1 MLLLFYLCFAAT
13 PDFNS
18 HSVRRQSVTTV
29 SCVIWW
35 VTSLTDL
42 GAELRLKGSLFHIT
56 PSPSEFKSKW
66 LQASHLREKN
76 GETGVICRPVAA
88 TGQLVGHCIGGKVS
102 SRLHLQ
108 WPGTPGTPAATTA
121 LGAKSV
127 ASCTYSGQEHQ
138 KQQQLHVHP
147 GQRNWA
153 ACTRSQL
160 QETISIRL
168 RWKRRLKSSR
178 KFIPGVPGESIR
190 RRKHIHKHMH
200 QQHQQKAVG
209 WSTTSTMASAKIT
222 YPGTV

>member
-42 GAELRLKGSLFHIT
+42 GAELRLKGSLFHIP
-56 PSPSEFKSKW
+56 PSPSEFKSKL

-138 KQQQLHVHP
+138 KHQQLHVHR
-147 GQRNWA
+147 GKGTERLAQGVSFKKLSASGSDGKGDSRA
-153 ACTRSQL
+153 AGSLSPVSPVNQ
-160 QETISIRL
+160 S
-168 RWKRRLKSSR
+168 
-178 KFIPGVPGESIR
+178 GGESIYR
-190 RRKHIHKHMH
+190 SICTS
-200 QQHQQKAVG
+200 
-209 WSTTSTMASAKIT
+209 STNKRL
-222 YPGTV
+222 